1 MARDNTSGKTRAA
14 RIRATHRDELRERLA
29 AGGHLDHIIQMIET
43 LRDFKQDLTQVQVQ
57 RLKAAIEGKIGLV
70 DRYLPKLKSVEHSGE
85 VGTGLSELL
94 IQARDY
100 RAQRGEPEETT
111 QDDEAPSETTKH

>member
-1 MARDNTSGKTRAA
+1 MGKDNTSGKTRAA

-43 LRDFKQDLTQVQVQ
+43 LRDFEQDLTQVQVQ

-94 IQARDY
+94 MQARDY
-100 RAQRGEPEETT
+100 RAQREEPGEAA
-111 QDDEAPSETTKH
+111 QDEAPSETTKH

>member
-14 RIRATHRDELRERLA
+14 RIRATHRDGLRERLA

-43 LRDFKQDLTQVQVQ
+43 LRDFEQDLTQVQVQ

-94 IQARDY
+94 TQASAI
-100 RAQRGEPEETT
+100 RAQREELGETM

>member
-1 MARDNTSGKTRAA
+1 MGKDNTSGKTRAA
-14 RIRATHRDELRERLA
+14 RIRATHRDELREWLA

-43 LRDFKQDLTQVQVQ
+43 LRDFEQDLTQVQVQ

-94 IQARDY
+94 MQARDY
-100 RAQRGEPEETT
+100 RAQREEPGEAA
-111 QDDEAPSETTKH
+111 QDEAPSETTKH